1 MIGSVGEA
9 VAVFLAGIAAGCIN
23 TIVGSGTLITF
34 PVLLAVGLPPV
45 TANVSNTL
53 GLFPGSISGSW
64 GYRRELVGQGRR
76 LRWLIPATIVG
87 GIVGALLVLL
97 LPASAFREIV
107 PVLIG
112 LGVVLVAFGPM
123 ISRRLKL
130 HGGSNRWVWPAV
142 LGTGVY
148 GGYFGAAQGVIL
160 MAVFGLGIDDTL
172 QRQNALKNVLSA
184 LANLVAAVVFVIV
197 AANRVDWRAAVL
209 LAVGAVIGGQIGATV
224 GRRLPAAILRAVI
237 IIVGTVAIVA
247 FVR

>member
-1 MIGSVGEA
+1 MINSVGEA

-23 TIVGSGTLITF
+23 TIVGSGTLVTF
-34 PVLLAVGLPPV
+34 PTLLAMGLPPV

-64 GYRRELVGQGRR
+64 GYRRELQGQGAR
-76 LRWLIPATIVG
+76 LRWLMPATTIG
-87 GIVGALLVLL
+87 GVAGALLVLL
-97 LPASAFREIV
+97 LPASAFRAIV

-112 LGVVLVAFGPM
+112 IGVLLVIVGPT

-130 HGGSNRWVWPAV
+130 HGGRNKWIWPAV
-142 LGTGVY
+142 FGTGVY

-160 MAVFGLGIDDTL
+160 MAIFGLGIDDTI

-184 LANLVAAVVFVIV
+184 LVNLVAAIVFVIV
-197 AANRVDWRAAVL
+197 AIDKVDWWAAVL
-209 LAVGAVIGGQIGATV
+209 LACGAVIGGQVGASV
-224 GRRLPAAILRAVI
+224 GRKLPPTVLRAVI
-237 IIVGTVAIVA
+237 VVVGTAAIIN

>member
-1 MIGSVGEA
+1 MINSVGEA

-23 TIVGSGTLITF
+23 TIVGSGTLVTF
-34 PVLLAVGLPPV
+34 PTLLAMGLPPV

-64 GYRRELVGQGRR
+64 GYRRELRGQGTR
-76 LRWLIPATIVG
+76 LRWLMPATTIG
-87 GIVGALLVLL
+87 GIAGALLVLL
-97 LPASAFREIV
+97 LPASAFRAIV

-112 LGVVLVAFGPM
+112 IGVLLVILGPW

-130 HGGSNRWVWPAV
+130 HGGRNRWIWPAV

-160 MAVFGLGIDDTL
+160 MAIFGLGIDDTI

-184 LANLVAAVVFVIV
+184 LVNLVAAIVFVIV
-197 AANRVDWRAAVL
+197 AIDKVDWWAALL
-209 LAVGAVIGGQIGATV
+209 LAAGAVIGGQIGASV
-224 GRRLPAAILRAVI
+224 GRKLPPAVLRAVI
-237 IIVGTVAIVA
+237 VVVGTAAIVN

>member
-45 TANVSNTL
+45 TANVSNSL
-53 GLFPGSISGSW
+53 GLFPGSLSGSW
-64 GYRRELVGQGRR
+64 GYRRELAGQGRR
-76 LRWLIPATIVG
+76 LRWLVPATTLG
-87 GIVGALLVLL
+87 GIAGALLVLL
-97 LPASAFREIV
+97 LPASAFGEIV

-112 LGVVLVAFGPM
+112 LGVLLVAFGPM
-123 ISRRLKL
+123 ISRRLRL

-160 MAVFGLGIDDTL
+160 MAVFGLGVDDTL

-184 LANLVAAVVFVIV
+184 LVNFVAAVVFIIV
-197 AANRVDWRAAVL
+197 AVHRVDWRAAGL

-224 GRRLPAAILRAVI
+224 GRRLSPIVLRAVI
-237 IIVGTVAIVA
+237 IIVGTIAIVA